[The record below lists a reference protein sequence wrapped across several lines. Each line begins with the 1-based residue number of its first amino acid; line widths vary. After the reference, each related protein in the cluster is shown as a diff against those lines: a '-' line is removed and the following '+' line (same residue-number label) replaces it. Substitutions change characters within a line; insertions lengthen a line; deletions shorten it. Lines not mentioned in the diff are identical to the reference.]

1 MTTIKAA
8 ILAFLFNVLV
18 VTTTAINVCLGGDGG
33 ETLSSRLGK
42 GKIAR
47 KPVHTFA
54 SRIVDLFF
62 EILFSQ
68 RDHCINAIQHD
79 EGRNAVS
86 EVIDRA
92 RRGENLFNRL

>member
-1 MTTIKAA
+1 MTTIKAVF
-8 ILAFLFNVLV
+8 LAFLFNVMV
-18 VTTTAINVCLGGDGG
+18 VTTTALNVCLGGDGG

-42 GKIAR
+42 GKLAG

-62 EILFSQ
+62 EILFNQ
-68 RDHCINAIQHD
+68 RDHCIHAIQHD

-86 EVIDRA
+86 EVVDRA
-92 RRGENLFNRL
+92 RRGEDLFKRL